1 MNTRYLHSY
10 FKDYAF
16 GGNTFAMEIVDG
28 RLFVGVSH
36 CSDKDQFNKAIGRDI
51 AECNLDE
58 LKEKYETDG
67 VEIITIG
74 SDMKGYG
81 KITGF
86 VVDDQIMYHILIDNL
101 IGLRSRWDG
110 VFSHISV
117 EVHDIDYSTIE
128 GAEMKDMLIDYYN
141 EIVDNVFPEDNQIHI
156 GY

>member
-1 MNTRYLHSY
+1 MNTRYLHHY

-16 GGNTFAMEIVDG
+16 GGNTFAMEYVDG

-36 CSDKDQFNKAIGRDI
+36 CSEKDQFNKAIGRDL

-101 IGLRSRWDG
+101 IGLHSRWDG
-110 VFSHISV
+110 VFSHIAV
-117 EVHDIDYSTIE
+117 EVHDIDYFSIE
-128 GAEMKDMLIDYYN
+128 GAEMKELLIDYYN
-141 EIVDNVFPEDNQIHI
+141 EIVDNVFPEDNWVHI
-156 GY
+156 DY